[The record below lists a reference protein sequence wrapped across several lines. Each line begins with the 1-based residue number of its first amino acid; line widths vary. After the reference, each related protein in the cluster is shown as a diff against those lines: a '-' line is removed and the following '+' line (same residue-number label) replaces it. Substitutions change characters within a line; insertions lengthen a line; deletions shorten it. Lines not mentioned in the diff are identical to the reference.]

1 MKLKQRFKK
10 ALFAFFKDEILK
22 SVGYEGKRTVFETKG
37 VDFTEIRSEIM
48 ISQDHY
54 PMYHQQMPFE
64 YMYEEK
70 LKQAR
75 QEIFEKAMDH
85 IIIDERSVMDLGVF
99 PHRAIKVSLFVGKP
113 QK

>member
-22 SVGYEGKRTVFETKG
+22 NVGYEGKHTVFETKG

-48 ISQDHY
+48 LQEESSKFY
-54 PMYHQQMPFE
+54 PTGIPFE
-64 YMYEEK
+64 YLYEDR

-75 QEIFEKAMDH
+75 QEIFEKAMEH
-85 IIIDERSVMDLGVF
+85 IVIDERSVMDLGVF
-99 PHRAIKVSLFVGKP
+99 
-113 QK
+113 